1 MQFLAQFNMGVL
13 ELHRLRLNK
22 DRDEADYGAG
32 GGLLLEEARPKIKRP
47 SLYKVMMMN
56 DDYTPME
63 FVVHVLQAFFAMDKE
78 KATRVMLQVH
88 TEGKAVCGIYPR
100 DIAETKAAQV
110 VEFAQQNEHPL
121 ICEVE
126 AVEEDDT

>member
-1 MQFLAQFNMGVL
+1 MQFLAQFDMGIL
-13 ELHRLRLNK
+13 ENHRLRLSK
-22 DRDEADYGAG
+22 DRDEEGDDFG
-32 GGLLLEEARPKIKRP
+32 GGLLLEATKPKIKKP

-63 FVVHVLQAFFAMDKE
+63 FVVHVLQAFFALDRE

-88 TEGKAVCGIYPR
+88 TDGKAVCGIYTK

-110 VEFAQQNEHPL
+110 VEYAQQNEHPL
-121 ICEVE
+121 ICEIE

>member
-1 MQFLAQFNMGVL
+1 MQFLAQFSMGIL
-13 ELHRLRLNK
+13 ENHRLRLSK
-22 DRDEADYGAG
+22 DRDEPDHDSD

-63 FVVHVLQAFFAMDKE
+63 FVVHVLQSFFSMDRE

-88 TEGKAVCGIYPR
+88 TDGKATCGIYTR

-110 VEFAQQNEHPL
+110 IEYAQQNEHPL
-121 ICEVE
+121 LCEIE
-126 AVEEDDT
+126 AVEDD

>member
-1 MQFLAQFNMGVL
+1 MQFLVQFDMGVL
-13 ELHRLRLNK
+13 ENHRLRLSK
-22 DRDEADYGAG
+22 DREEDDYDFG
-32 GGLLLEEARPKIKRP
+32 GGLLLEQAKPKVKKP

-63 FVVHVLQAFFAMDKE
+63 FVVHVLQALFVMDRE

-88 TEGKAVCGIYPR
+88 TDGKAVCGIYTK
-100 DIAETKAAQV
+100 DIAETKAAQAI
-110 VEFAQQNEHPL
+110 EYAQQNEHPL
-121 ICEVE
+121 ICEIE